1 MKMIHA
7 IRSVR
12 SRVIPRSFPS
22 PPIAAPVVGEITCSF
37 RFKKGF
43 ASLSGQ
49 QESARIMDKAE
60 TPETGDVLYHSFGHE
75 YATRCEDEGFGV
87 IHSTKQS
94 EEDDTPSGQLGSNME
109 KKKETPAEEEKVQ
122 HRTKKQV
129 ADKPEHPA

>member
-12 SRVIPRSFPS
+12 NHPIPRSFSS
-22 PPIAAPVVGEITCSF
+22 PRIATPVVGKRNHSF
-37 RFKKGF
+37 RFKGF

-49 QESARIMDKAE
+49 QESARTMDKAE
-60 TPETGDVLYHSFGHE
+60 NPETGDVLYQSFGHE

-94 EEDDTPSGQLGSNME
+94 EEDEAHGSNIE
-109 KKKETPAEEEKVQ
+109 EKKETPAEEEKAQ
-122 HRTKKQV
+122 PRTNK
-129 ADKPEHPA
+129 